1 MKEVYEFL
9 NEAGTFF
16 LATTDGNQP
25 RVRPFGVVNIYDNK
39 LYIQTGRR
47 KNVSKQILA
56 NPKVEICAVKDSKWI
71 RVSGILIDDNRVEAK
86 KSMLDAHPELRN
98 IGYDENDDN
107 TEVLYFKEATAT
119 ISSFTEADK
128 IIKF

>member
-39 LYIQTGRR
+39 LYI
-47 KNVSKQILA
+47 
-56 NPKVEICAVKDSKWI
+56 
-71 RVSGILIDDNRVEAK
+71 
-86 KSMLDAHPELRN
+86 
-98 IGYDENDDN
+98 
-107 TEVLYFKEATAT
+107 
-119 ISSFTEADK
+119 
-128 IIKF
+128 

>member
-56 NPKVEICAVKDSKWI
+56 NPKVEICAVKDGKWI
-71 RVSGILIDDNRVEAK
+71 RISGILIDDNRVEAK
-86 KSMLDAHPELRN
+86 KSMLDVHSELRKM
-98 IGYDENDDN
+98 GYDENDEN
-107 TEVLYFKEATAT
+107 TEVLYFKDATAT

-128 IIKF
+128 VIKF

>member
-39 LYIQTGRR
+39 IYIQTGRR

-56 NPKVEICAVKDSKWI
+56 NPKVEICAVKDGKWI
-71 RVSGILIDDNRVEAK
+71 RISGILIDDNRV
-86 KSMLDAHPELRN
+86 
-98 IGYDENDDN
+98 
-107 TEVLYFKEATAT
+107 
-119 ISSFTEADK
+119 
-128 IIKF
+128 